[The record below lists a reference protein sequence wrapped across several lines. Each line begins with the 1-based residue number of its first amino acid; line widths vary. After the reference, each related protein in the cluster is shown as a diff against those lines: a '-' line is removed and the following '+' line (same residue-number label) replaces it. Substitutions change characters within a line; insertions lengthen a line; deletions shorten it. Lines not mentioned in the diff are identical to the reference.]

1 MGKDESTL
9 RRSVAT
15 SATVQLRN
23 RSPDPLHVRATLT
36 SGFLG
41 GCQSFRKPR
50 TANQCW
56 PPGITP
62 HSPATNLWPA
72 YMQIRR
78 VPEYYANLIQHLNFR
93 QSLHYPK
100 GRFDGYDSQPMFPV
114 SAEREFNL
122 TVLDTLLTLTS
133 PKNTT
138 ELAAR

>member
-1 MGKDESTL
+1 MTENNG
-9 RRSVAT
+9 
-15 SATVQLRN
+15 QLHEWLAQALFA
-23 RSPDPLHVRATLT
+23 D
-36 SGFLG
+36 G
-41 GCQSFRKPR
+41 R
-50 TANQCW
+50 TAEAFAHFQRAAVLVPLDHILFEKWGACLSEA
-56 PPGITP
+56 GR
-62 HSPATNLWPA
+62 S
-72 YMQIRR
+72 IRR